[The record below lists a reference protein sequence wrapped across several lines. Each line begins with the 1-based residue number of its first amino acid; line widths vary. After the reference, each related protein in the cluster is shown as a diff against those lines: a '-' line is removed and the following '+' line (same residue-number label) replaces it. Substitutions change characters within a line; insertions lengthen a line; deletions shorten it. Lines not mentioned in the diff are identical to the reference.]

1 MVSDI
6 DIKYAKSALK
16 TLQKYDKP
24 TREYI
29 REKIKGLIKTPPIGD
44 IVPLSGSTNEYRLRT
59 GKYRVI
65 FEYLTL
71 NNIKVLMI
79 NKIDSRGGIYKE

>member
-1 MVSDI
+1 VNDI
-6 DIKYAKSALK
+6 DIKYTKSALK

-29 REKIKGLIKTPPIGD
+29 REKIKGLTETPPVGD
-44 IVPLSGSTNEYRLRT
+44 ILPLSGSDNEFRLRT

-65 FEYLTL
+65 YEYLVI
-71 NNIKVLMI
+71 NKVKILMI